1 MTVTRANNPSFYQKG
16 FKVVKPKPTK
26 ELPMKKKGK
35 GCKKG
40 G

>member
-1 MTVTRANNPSFYQKG
+1 MAVTRANNPSFYQKG
-16 FKVVKPKPTK
+16 FKVVMPKTTKK
-26 ELPMKKKGK
+26 ELPMKKKK